1 MPPFFMTGC
10 PSSVSK
16 YNEVNNSVLNVSVN
30 SSSIRSINFTVDFTI
45 PFFSESYGLPHVL
58 IEIRQ
63 DLLLKN
69 KSINFWSNLISNI
82 LNKIY
87 NNDKLNYCLTP
98 SNKIRDY
105 YQNKNKL

>member
-1 MPPFFMTGC
+1 MQR
-10 PSSVSK
+10 
-16 YNEVNNSVLNVSVN
+16 NDQRL
-30 SSSIRSINFTVDFTI
+30 SSIFAKEIKKNKKIVLGINEPYKLDLTGDFTI

>member
-1 MPPFFMTGC
+1 MQR
-10 PSSVSK
+10 
-16 YNEVNNSVLNVSVN
+16 NDQRL
-30 SSSIRSINFTVDFTI
+30 SSIFAKEIKKNKKIVLGITEPYKLDLKGDFTI

-69 KSINFWSNLISNI
+69 QSINFWSNLISNI
-82 LNKIY
+82 LNKNY